1 MQTNNTNKNNQG
13 LNLIDIFFYLL
24 SKWKW
29 FLLSVLIC
37 GGVAWYIYAKTPKIY
52 FQKAT
57 VIIKDPSNKTS
68 SAGLDRYDNFIN
80 KVNVANEIYQF
91 RSKKLMAEVVKRV
104 KADVSYQCKDGL
116 RDNELYTQ
124 SPISVTFLDITPGAY
139 SAFTATPRNKNSV
152 TISDINGLEE
162 TTRIVALNDTI
173 QIPNGRVVITPTN
186 YYNDS
191 WIDVPIRVQ
200 KLPIKSTV
208 GYYLSNLGIRQ
219 EEDEASILTLSMK
232 DSSPIRAEDML
243 NMLITVYNE
252 EAINDKN
259 QVAINTADFIN
270 DRLII
275 IESELGGV
283 ESDLESFK
291 KENKIVNISSAA
303 GMYMSESQ
311 KYNEN
316 ALELETQLRL
326 AKYIKEYLTDPSKD
340 TYLIPANTGI
350 NDMNIETQINQY
362 NNAKLKRDK
371 LIDDSSDK
379 NPIVEELNNSLRAMK
394 QTIIR
399 AVDNMIV
406 SLNVR
411 KDDAQSHEMRAQARV
426 TSIPTKERQMLS
438 IERQQKIKEALYLF
452 LLNRREENALS
463 QAMADNN
470 ARVIDSA
477 EGSYWPISP
486 NRNRILALGI
496 IIGLAIPGIIF
507 LLILF
512 FDTRIHSRKDLEGAI
527 NVPFLGEIPI
537 DKELMSKKNKH
548 KTEVV
553 VSDSRDDMISE
564 AFRIL
569 RTNMAFM
576 GKKDKRLQVITFTS
590 FNEGAGKTFIS
601 RNLTMSFVQTKK
613 KIVLVDLDIRK
624 GTLSSLLKK
633 DKKGVTN
640 YLADPSVSV
649 DDIIQHDD
657 NFDNFD
663 IITAG
668 VIAPNPAELL
678 MDERLDQ
685 LIEELRERYDYII
698 VDNVPVGIIADST
711 IANRIAD
718 LTVFVVRAGK
728 LDRRQLVDIENLYT
742 SKKLNN
748 MALVLNGTNPK
759 RHGYGYGY
767 GYGYRYGYGYGYG
780 YGSNKK
786 KKR

>member
-326 AKYIKEYLTDPSKD
+326 AKYIKEYLTDPSKED
-340 TYLIPANTGI
+340 
-350 NDMNIETQINQY
+350 
-362 NNAKLKRDK
+362 
-371 LIDDSSDK
+371 
-379 NPIVEELNNSLRAMK
+379 
-394 QTIIR
+394 
-399 AVDNMIV
+399 
-406 SLNVR
+406 R
-411 KDDAQSHEMRAQARV
+411 KS
-426 TSIPTKERQMLS
+426 
-438 IERQQKIKEALYLF
+438 
-452 LLNRREENALS
+452 
-463 QAMADNN
+463 
-470 ARVIDSA
+470 
-477 EGSYWPISP
+477 
-486 NRNRILALGI
+486 
-496 IIGLAIPGIIF
+496 
-507 LLILF
+507 
-512 FDTRIHSRKDLEGAI
+512 
-527 NVPFLGEIPI
+527 
-537 DKELMSKKNKH
+537 
-548 KTEVV
+548 VV
-553 VSDSRDDMISE
+553 
-564 AFRIL
+564 
-569 RTNMAFM
+569 
-576 GKKDKRLQVITFTS
+576 
-590 FNEGAGKTFIS
+590 
-601 RNLTMSFVQTKK
+601 
-613 KIVLVDLDIRK
+613 
-624 GTLSSLLKK
+624 
-633 DKKGVTN
+633 
-640 YLADPSVSV
+640 
-649 DDIIQHDD
+649 
-657 NFDNFD
+657 
-663 IITAG
+663 
-668 VIAPNPAELL
+668 
-678 MDERLDQ
+678 
-685 LIEELRERYDYII
+685 
-698 VDNVPVGIIADST
+698 
-711 IANRIAD
+711 
-718 LTVFVVRAGK
+718 
-728 LDRRQLVDIENLYT
+728 
-742 SKKLNN
+742 
-748 MALVLNGTNPK
+748 
-759 RHGYGYGY
+759 
-767 GYGYRYGYGYGYG
+767 
-780 YGSNKK
+780 
-786 KKR
+786 